1 MPNESGNK
9 PVLHKK
15 HVARLERERQQSRMI
30 LYAFFILV
38 ASVLLLLVY
47 GILDANYFQ
56 LKKPVA
62 IVGDVEI
69 LTEDF
74 ESRVRLQRSQLLR
87 QHNQFIQYQQ
97 IFGMDTSQQLQ
108 QIEAYINNPEF
119 LGQTVLDQMINEEII
134 RQEAAR
140 RGITVSADELDE
152 YIQTEFRFFPNGTF
166 TPTVTPT
173 EVVLPDVPAGA
184 FDIVTVTPTADPA
197 TATPT
202 LTPTLD
208 LTATIAP
215 SQTPTPTLA
224 ATATAGPTSTPLPTA
239 TPYTLEGFQ
248 GEYVRE
254 LEGFT
259 KHGLT
264 EADYRQLMEV
274 QVLQEKL
281 QEVVLADVD
290 NTEQQVWARH
300 ILVSDATLAVTL
312 IERLKAGDDFATLAM
327 EFSDDTGSAVAGG
340 DLGWFGPGDMV
351 PEFETAAFALQNPGD
366 FTQAPVQSQFGYH
379 IIQLI
384 ARQERPLDAA
394 AYEQARSTAFSEW
407 LDAVRLE
414 YAVEQFDFW
423 KARVPTE
430 PNFITQATEAV
441 SIAQTENAR
450 LLTETVT
457 ATPE

>member
-9 PVLHKK
+9 PALHKK
-15 HVARLERERQQSRMI
+15 HVARLERERRQSRLI
-30 LYAFFILV
+30 LYAFFVIV
-38 ASVLLLLVY
+38 ASVLLLLAY
-47 GILDANYFQ
+47 GIVDTTYLQ

-62 IVGDVEI
+62 TVGDVEI

-74 ESRVRLQRSQLLR
+74 EARVRFQRQQLLG
-87 QHNQFIQYQQ
+87 QHNQFVQYQQ
-97 IFGMDTSQQLQ
+97 LFGMDTSQQLQ
-108 QIEAYINNPEF
+108 QIEAYLNNPEF
-119 LGQTVLDQMINEEII
+119 LGQTVLDQMISEEVI
-134 RQEAAR
+134 RQEAAK
-140 RGITVSADELDE
+140 RGITVSADELDK
-152 YIQTEFRFFPNGTF
+152 YIQTEFRYFPNGTF

-173 EVVLPDVPAGA
+173 EMLPPEAPAGA
-184 FDIVTVTPTADPA
+184 FDIVTITPTANPV

-202 LTPTLD
+202 FTPTLD

-248 GEYVRE
+248 SEYVRE

-264 EADYRQLMEV
+264 EADYRELMEV
-274 QVLQEKL
+274 QILQEKL

-290 NTEQQVWARH
+290 DTEVQVWARH
-300 ILVSDATLAVTL
+300 ILVSDATVAITL
-312 IERLKAGDDFATLAM
+312 IERLKAGEDFAALAL
-327 EFSDDTGSAVAGG
+327 EFSEDTGSAALGG
-340 DLGWFGPGDMV
+340 DLGWFGSGAMV
-351 PEFETAAFALQNPGD
+351 PEFEAAAFALQNPGD
-366 FTQAPVQSQFGYH
+366 ITLEPVQSQFGFH

-384 ARQERPLDAA
+384 ARQERPLDAS
-394 AYEQARSTAFSEW
+394 AYEQARSTAFSQW
-407 LDAVRLE
+407 LDAARLE
-414 YAVEQFDFW
+414 YNVEQFDFW